1 MFIIDGVEFRNLQE
15 QVLENKEQIAMHWNV
30 DRVLA
35 DFGITVLGRVDTTE
49 DLPES
54 EDENWGYAYLVGL
67 EAPYEVYVWTRPNV
81 DAGEPDAYWLNIG
94 SISIVGPQG
103 PKGDKGDPG
112 EPGRN
117 GATGPQGPQG
127 PQGPVG
133 PQGPQGIRGEQ
144 GPRGLQGPQGPAGSF
159 SIKGTLSS
167 AELLPDANTMA
178 MGDAYIV
185 YIDNASHLY
194 VITGTEGNFSWQDTG
209 VLSAG
214 TTITVNGSAVA
225 NWDADTKL
233 DKVSLTASYD
243 RAYVV
248 KADGSQGRA
257 YIGYPST
264 IPSTTNYIVE
274 RNSQGD
280 IRVPLTPGGAN
291 MAASK
296 QYVDNKV
303 ASAGGGGASITKL
316 VQGSFNPS
324 AGMPE
329 EQALY
334 LEARNQNYDFWLV
347 CVARTPDDYDGP
359 YLYSSC
365 IMFPNYWDHTYYG
378 NSYVLQDAAGVY
390 QLYLEEDNDT
400 GADAGAIMI
409 KELGASNTTYEM
421 TVYGINM

>member
-35 DFGITVLGRVDTTE
+35 DFGITVLGKVDTPE

-54 EDENWGYAYLVGL
+54 EGENWGYGYLVGL
-67 EAPYEVYVWTRPNV
+67 DAPYTVYVWTRPNV

-112 EPGRN
+112 TPGRN
-117 GATGPQGPQG
+117 GATGPAGPQG

-167 AELLPDANTMA
+167 AELLPDANTME

-185 YIDNASHLY
+185 YVDGASHLY
-194 VITGTEGNFSWQDTG
+194 VITGTEGNYSWQDTG
-209 VLSAG
+209 ILSAG
-214 TTITVNGSAVA
+214 TTIIVGGSAVA
-225 NWDADTKL
+225 TWDADTKL

-243 RAYVV
+243 RAYIV

-264 IPSTTNYIVE
+264 IPSTTNYIAE
-274 RNSQGD
+274 RNNKGD
-280 IRVPLTPGGAN
+280 IRVPLTPGGSN

-296 QYVDNKV
+296 QYVDNAV
-303 ASAGGGGASITKL
+303 ANAGGGANFDVYASSSTYVEL
-316 VQGSFNPS
+316 PMDGSWTSSKFVIVDMI
-324 AGMPE
+324 G
-329 EQALY
+329 Y
-334 LEARNQNYDFWLV
+334 
-347 CVARTPDDYDGP
+347 DYDMYANHFTACFCP
-359 YLYSSC
+359 DRSSYQYIDSNRDGVQFFVDRGSGDTISALFTDEDTRGSYQEFAMKVIC
-365 IMFPNYWDHTYYG
+365 I
-378 NSYVLQDAAGVY
+378 S
-390 QLYLEEDNDT
+390 
-400 GADAGAIMI
+400 
-409 KELGASNTTYEM
+409 
-421 TVYGINM
+421 